1 MSKKVEVGI
10 IGLGKFGLSLAITL
24 GELGISVVG
33 VDNSEMRVKAAKPYI
48 SQVYQADGTDSKA
61 LEQLSFQDLN
71 YVVVSTGDSMDAS
84 ILVVLNLQEMGVD
97 KIWVKAI
104 SEQHQKVLKRL
115 GVDFVVFP
123 EQFVAKQLAHRLA
136 MPGMLEY
143 LSMGD
148 DVIIRERRVGEWKGK
163 NLAELNL
170 TNNYQ
175 VQVIAIR
182 KAGEEKFSFVPN
194 ASELLEED
202 DVLVIM
208 GSRES
213 VMRLPDASD

>member
-1 MSKKVEVGI
+1 MTRKIEVGI
-10 IGLGKFGLSLAITL
+10 VGLGKFGLSLALTL
-24 GELGISVVG
+24 SELGISVIG
-33 VDNSEMRVKAAKPYI
+33 VDNSEARVKAAKPYI

-61 LEQLSFQDLN
+61 LEQLSFQDFN
-71 YVVVSTGDSMDAS
+71 YVVVSTGDSMEAS

-97 KIWVKAI
+97 KIWVKAV
-104 SEQHQKVLKRL
+104 SERHEKVLNRL

-148 DVIIRERRVGEWKGK
+148 DVIIRERKVGDWKGK
-163 NLAELNL
+163 NLVELNL

-182 KAGEEKFSFVPN
+182 KVGEEKFSFVPN
-194 ASELLEED
+194 AAQILDED
-202 DVLVIM
+202 DVLVLV
-208 GSRES
+208 GSRDNL
-213 VMRLPDASD
+213 MRLPDSST